1 MEYQSCLINAIERVL
16 GWDLPDE
23 LLADAVKD
31 QADLLAGVNPEDVPE
46 LCCD

>member
-1 MEYQSCLINAIERVL
+1 MEYQSCLASAIERVL

-31 QADLLAGVNPEDVPE
+31 QASLMARVNPEE
-46 LCCD
+46 CRGLCSD